1 VTIVNTSKDKI
12 FVKDKY
18 SGEVIGEL
26 PADNMDILREK
37 IKKVYKLEE
46 KMRNTTLDERIEF
59 IRRVSRRIRLKRQKI
74 KETIAREGGLPI
86 KYADW
91 EVGMIS
97 QGYLHADWR
106 GEMIEERKIQA
117 IRGESRAAFHPLG
130 TCGSMTPRNTPFSLT
145 GWAIGAA
152 WLTGNSHVLK
162 PSSAV
167 PLSPLMLLDLAR
179 DVADDFPI
187 EATEIT
193 VMPGDEAATEF
204 VSNPM
209 VSIFL
214 FFGSSHVG
222 KQLLIDYAEYLK
234 SCTRALPFAAGF
246 MNQGKFKKFI
256 FEMAGNDAG
265 IIFEDVDI
273 DKAANFVVKAALTN
287 SGQQCFSM
295 KRILVQ
301 DSIFDDFL
309 DAMVNYTSKL
319 KMGNPLDPTVDIG
332 PLGSEK
338 IMLMIDFMVKDALNK
353 GGKLLIGGERQDP
366 FYLPTI
372 IKFDKEQVMDPDENK
387 RPFMWVEEAFGPARS
402 VVPFHNEE
410 EAVMLAN
417 STTYGMRASIYSED
431 LDKANRVARK
441 LETAGVFIN
450 TTPGQVDISFKMGG
464 VKDSGFPPGARDIVN
479 HMVREQFIH
488 IEDAF
493 HEKEKAKEEEEEE

>member
-1 VTIVNTSKDKI
+1 MAITNTLKDKI
-12 FVKDKY
+12 IVKDKY
-18 SGEVIGEL
+18 SGEVIQEL
-26 PADNMDILREK
+26 PADNMNTLRGK

-46 KMRNTTLDERIEF
+46 KMRKTSLDERVDF
-59 IRRVSRRIRLKRQKI
+59 LRKVSRRIRLNRQKI

-97 QGYLHADWR
+97 QGYLHSDWR
-106 GEMIEERKIQA
+106 AEMVDEHKTQSV
-117 IRGESRAAFHPLG
+117 RGESRAAYHPLG

-145 GWAIGAA
+145 GWALGAC
-152 WLTGNSHVLK
+152 WVTGNCHVLK

-167 PLSPLMLLDLAR
+167 PLSPLMLLDIAQ
-179 DVADDFPI
+179 DAAGDFPV
-187 EATEIT
+187 EATEII

-209 VSIFL
+209 VSILL

-222 KQLLIDYAEYLK
+222 KQLFIDYSDYLK
-234 SCTRALPFAAGF
+234 DCNRPLPFASGS
-246 MNQGKFKKFI
+246 MNYGKFKKFI

-265 IIFEDVDI
+265 IIFEDVDV
-273 DKAANFVVKAALTN
+273 DKAANFAVKAALTN

-295 KRILVQ
+295 KRILIQ
-301 DSIFDDFL
+301 ESIFNDFVNS
-309 DAMVNYTSKL
+309 MINYTEKL

-353 GGKLLIGGERQDP
+353 GGQLLIGGKRQDP

-372 IKFDKEQVMDPDENK
+372 IKLNREQVLNSDENK
-387 RPFMWVEEAFGPARS
+387 KPFMWVEEAFGPARS
-402 VVPFHNEE
+402 VVPFRDED
-410 EAVMLAN
+410 EAILLAN
-417 STTYGMRASIYSED
+417 STTYGMRASIYSDD
-431 LDKANRVARK
+431 LDKANRVARR

-450 TTPGQVDISFKMGG
+450 TQPGLVDISFKMGG
-464 VKDSGFPPGARDIVN
+464 CKDSGFPPGARDIVN
-479 HMVREQFIH
+479 HMVREQFLH
-488 IEDAF
+488 VEDAF
-493 HEKEKAKEEEEEE
+493 HEKEEKEEEE

>member
-1 VTIVNTSKDKI
+1 MTIANTSKDKI

-18 SGEVIGEL
+18 SGELIQEL
-26 PADNMDILREK
+26 PADNMETLREK
-37 IKKVYKLEE
+37 IKKVYKLEK
-46 KMRNTTLDERIEF
+46 KMAETTFDERIDF
-59 IRRVSRRIRLKRQKI
+59 LRKVSRRIRLKRQKI

-86 KYADW
+86 KYANW

-106 GEMIEERKIQA
+106 AEMISEHKIQA
-117 IRGESRAAFHPLG
+117 MRGESRVCYHPLG

-145 GWAIGAA
+145 GWALGAS
-152 WLTGNSHVLK
+152 WLTGNPCILK

-167 PLSPLMLLDLAR
+167 PLSPLLLHDIAQ
-179 DVADDFPI
+179 DVAGDFPV
-187 EATEIT
+187 EASEVV
-193 VMPGDEAATEF
+193 VMPGDAAATEF
-204 VSNPM
+204 VANPM

-222 KQLLIDYAEYLK
+222 KQLFIDYADYLK
-234 SCTRALPFAAGF
+234 GCQTPLPFASGF
-246 MNQGKFKKFI
+246 MNYGRFKKFI

-265 IIFEDVDI
+265 IILGDVDI
-273 DKAANFVVKAALTN
+273 DKAANFAVKAALTN

-295 KRILVQ
+295 KRILIHET
-301 DSIFDDFL
+301 IFDDFVES
-309 DAMVNYTSKL
+309 MINHTEKL

-353 GGKLLIGGERQDP
+353 GGKLLFGGERQDP

-372 IKFDKEQVMDPDENK
+372 IRFEREQVMNNDQDK
-387 RPFMWVEEAFGPARS
+387 LPFMWVEEAFGPARS
-402 VVPFHNEE
+402 VVPFRDED
-410 EAVMLAN
+410 EAILLAN
-417 STTYGMRASIYSED
+417 STPYGMRASIYSDD

-450 TTPGQVDISFKMGG
+450 TQPGQVDISMKMGG
-464 VKDSGFPPGARDIVN
+464 YKDSGFPPGARYIIH
-479 HMVREQFIH
+479 HMVREQYIH
-488 IEDAF
+488 VEDAF
-493 HEKEKAKEEEEEE
+493 HEKEKGTEEEE